1 MDKNGNERQVTV
13 DEMTE
18 LVSARIVSAASEI
31 STFAAA
37 AAAGTDEFED
47 QLPQSDTFSWLRTL
61 DGSKNPTLTSSS
73 AAAKVLGELL
83 GVNDTWFRT
92 RSQYKGSI
100 LQAPTGIYRPN
111 PGVITDTLSGGGL
124 VLVFRMDDNNAC
136 VFQVTGNGILAVRTM
151 NVNNGKWSDWDTIAN
166 PSFPT

>member
-1 MDKNGNERQVTV
+1 MQSQRGEAFLLHKFALKS
-13 DEMTE
+13 E
-18 LVSARIVSAASEI
+18 LGGLIGI
-31 STFAAA
+31 
-37 AAAGTDEFED
+37 
-47 QLPQSDTFSWLRTL
+47 
-61 DGSKNPTLTSSS
+61 N
-73 AAAKVLGELL
+73 
-83 GVNDTWFRT
+83 NTWFRT

-100 LQAPTGIYRPN
+100 LQAPTGIYRPA

-124 VLVFRMDDNNAC
+124 ILVFRMDDNNAC